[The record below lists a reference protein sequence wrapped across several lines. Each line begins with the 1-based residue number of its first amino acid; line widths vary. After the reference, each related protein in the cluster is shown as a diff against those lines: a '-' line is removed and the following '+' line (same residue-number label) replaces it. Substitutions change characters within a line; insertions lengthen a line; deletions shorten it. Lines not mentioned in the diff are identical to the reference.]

1 MKKILIIFFSSL
13 IMFSC
18 GDNGELKKESIKKE
32 VIKEDKLVTIEE
44 VFKENEKAK
53 EHLNSLMSK
62 EYDEAHD
69 RTEIISDDFNNEQ
82 KMFPISEK
90 KTDKV
95 KIEIFESKLKK
106 EDTAIRDVY
115 YVRGN
120 ISFSCISNDGYFSFN
135 KIIILTDNNRYEIN
149 GDILSQELEHEGK
162 YTIQTS
168 KFIIDQEKYDM
179 ITDMAYSKKVR
190 IRFSK
195 NYNNKD
201 FELTSEEKERIKDMY
216 LMFDGAILFR
226 ETINHYIDEYYKKK

>member
-13 IMFSC
+13 IMLSC
-18 GDNGELKKESIKKE
+18 GNKNGELKKESIKKE
-32 VIKEDKLVTIEE
+32 TVKEDKLVSIEE
-44 VFKENEKAK
+44 VFKENPEAK

-106 EDTAIRDVY
+106 EDTAIPNVY

-120 ISFSCISNDGYFSFN
+120 ISFSCVSNDGYFSFN
-135 KIIILTDNNRYEIN
+135 KIIILTDNNRYEI
-149 GDILSQELEHEGK
+149 
-162 YTIQTS
+162 
-168 KFIIDQEKYDM
+168 KFK
-179 ITDMAYSKKVR
+179 
-190 IRFSK
+190 F
-195 NYNNKD
+195 
-201 FELTSEEKERIKDMY
+201 
-216 LMFDGAILFR
+216 
-226 ETINHYIDEYYKKK
+226 